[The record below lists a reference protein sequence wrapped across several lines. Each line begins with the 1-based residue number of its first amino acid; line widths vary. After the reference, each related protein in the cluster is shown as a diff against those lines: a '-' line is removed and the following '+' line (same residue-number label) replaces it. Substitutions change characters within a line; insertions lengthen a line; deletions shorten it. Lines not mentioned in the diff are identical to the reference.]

1 MQQTMNKD
9 AEGYDD
15 NMTEH
20 DDGWDDTE
28 EWLGEDHTILGK
40 DALLPFQ
47 VMSESDL
54 LYSQYIKYGVFLTR
68 QDFTQANSACEENK
82 NQHEKL
88 FCFINIIK

>member
-40 DALLPFQ
+40 DALLPFL

-68 QDFTQANSACEENK
+68 ILLRQILLVKKMKTNMRNYFVLS
-82 NQHEKL
+82 
-88 FCFINIIK
+88 IS

>member
-15 NMTEH
+15 NMTDH

-40 DALLPFQ
+40 DALLPFL

-68 QDFTQANSACEENK
+68 ILLRQILLVKKMKTNMRNYFVLS
-82 NQHEKL
+82 
-88 FCFINIIK
+88 IS

>member
-68 QDFTQANSACEENK
+68 I
-82 NQHEKL
+82 L
-88 FCFINIIK
+88 FRQILLVKKIKTKMRNYFVLLIL

>member
-15 NMTEH
+15 NMTDH

-40 DALLPFQ
+40 DALLPFL

-54 LYSQYIKYGVFLTR
+54 FYSYIKYGVFLTR
-68 QDFTQANSACEENK
+68 ILLRQILLVK
-82 NQHEKL
+82 K
-88 FCFINIIK
+88 IKTNMRNYFVLLIL

>member
-15 NMTEH
+15 NMTDH

-40 DALLPFQ
+40 DALLPFL

-54 LYSQYIKYGVFLTR
+54 FYSYIKYGVFLTR
-68 QDFTQANSACEENK
+68 ILLRQILLVK
-82 NQHEKL
+82 KMRNQNEKL
-88 FCFINIIK
+88 FYINIIK

>member
-15 NMTEH
+15 NMTDH

-40 DALLPFQ
+40 DALLPFL

-68 QDFTQANSACEENK
+68 ILLRQILLVK
-82 NQHEKL
+82 KMRNQNEKL

>member
-15 NMTEH
+15 NMTDH

-28 EWLGEDHTILGK
+28 EWLGEDPTILGK
-40 DALLPFQ
+40 DALLPFL

-68 QDFTQANSACEENK
+68 ILLRQILLVK
-82 NQHEKL
+82 KMRNQNEKL
-88 FCFINIIK
+88 FYINIIK

>member
-15 NMTEH
+15 NMTDH

-40 DALLPFQ
+40 EALLPFQ
-47 VMSESDL
+47 VMSASDL

-68 QDFTQANSACEENK
+68 ILLRQILLVK
-82 NQHEKL
+82 KMRNQNEKL